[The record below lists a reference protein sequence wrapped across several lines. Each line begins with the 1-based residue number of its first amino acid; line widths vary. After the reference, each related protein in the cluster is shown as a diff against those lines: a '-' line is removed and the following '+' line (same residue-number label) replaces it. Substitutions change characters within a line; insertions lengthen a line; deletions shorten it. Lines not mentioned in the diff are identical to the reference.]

1 MIAHHNNASDGV
13 AVVVARM
20 AGQSLLSWHGVLISC
35 TFHVLFLTED
45 TFFLSVPPGQ
55 HPVPW
60 DRGRPQLSLQGTSPT
75 GTVPL
80 SLQARL
86 ALSWRHAAPQA
97 HSKMQVFCKLQ
108 FTSLRFSDK
117 PTKQP
122 VG

>member
-35 TFHVLFLTED
+35 MFHLLFLTED

-55 HPVPW
+55 YPVPW
-60 DRGRPQLSLQGTSPT
+60 DGGRPQLSLQGTSPA

-80 SLQARL
+80 SLQVRL

-97 HSKMQVFCKLQ
+97 PSKMQVFCKMQ